1 LKKIFIIT
9 LLSFL
14 LTACAGSSTQPAAEF
29 TLDASDFAYS
39 VPSMTVKVGEPVQ
52 LTINNV
58 GALEHDF
65 VIEQIDAATKVI
77 QDSGSEEHHAHGAE
91 AKYDLHVSAQ
101 VGETSI
107 IEFTVNE
114 PGTYQFFCSVPGHK
128 DAGMV
133 GELTVVTE

>member
-1 LKKIFIIT
+1 
-9 LLSFL
+9 
-14 LTACAGSSTQPAAEF
+14 
-29 TLDASDFAYS
+29 
-39 VPSMTVKVGEPVQ
+39 MTVKVGESVQ

-77 QDSGSEEHHAHGAE
+77 QDSGSEKHHAHGAAE
-91 AKYDLHVSAQ
+91 NYDLHVSAQ
-101 VGETSI
+101 VGETSM